1 MERIRCSW
9 SLMKEAWAVLRQDR
23 ELALFPILSG
33 IVSILV
39 LATFAL
45 PSILLFPWAE
55 WSHASG
61 PGGFRSSFH
70 LDLGPLHYA
79 GIFLYYL
86 ATYFVVVFFNAG
98 LVACAKKRFA
108 GEDPTLGDGL
118 SFSVQNAGR
127 IFQWALLSATV
138 GTVLR
143 AIEEH
148 ASRLG
153 QIVTSLLGLAWS
165 AASFFVVPVLV
176 YERVGPVDA
185 LKRSAAILRKTW
197 GEALVTNIGM
207 SAVFT
212 LLVLGGVAVMVLGM
226 IGGGLLI
233 AATHQPALGIAVML
247 GTLALC
253 VIGWTALG
261 IVQSALQGIF
271 LTACYEYAS
280 TGTVPAAFTH
290 DYVVGAWRSRK

>member
-1 MERIRCSW
+1 MDRIRCSW

-33 IVSILV
+33 IVSALV

-45 PSILLFPWAE
+45 PSVLLFPWAN
-55 WSHASG
+55 WSHVSDA
-61 PGGFRSSFH
+61 GGFHSDFH
-70 LDLGPLHYA
+70 LNLGPLHYA

-98 LVACAKKRFA
+98 LVACARKRFA
-108 GEDPTLGDGL
+108 GEAPTLRDGL
-118 SFSVQNAGR
+118 SYSVQNAGR

-148 ASRLG
+148 ASWLG

-176 YERVGPVDA
+176 YEQVGPVDA

-212 LLVLGGVAVMVLGM
+212 LLILGGV
-226 IGGGLLI
+226 GLLI
-233 AATHQPALGIAVML
+233 LGLVGGGFLIAGHMAALGIAVML

-253 VIGWTALG
+253 LLGWTALG

-280 TGTVPAAFTH
+280 SGAVPSAFTS
-290 DYVVGAWRSRK
+290 DYVVGAWRPKK